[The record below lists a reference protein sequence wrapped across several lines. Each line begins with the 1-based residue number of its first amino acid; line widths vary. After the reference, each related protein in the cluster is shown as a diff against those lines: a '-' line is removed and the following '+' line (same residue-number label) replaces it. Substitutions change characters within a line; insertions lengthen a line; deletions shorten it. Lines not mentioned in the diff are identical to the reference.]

1 MATAIIIQANDKQHE
16 RAQAT
21 KGRRRTWTKSK
32 KDKETSAE
40 EQVRPYKRGSFTAKK
55 KKNVYIYKYSTIYE

>member
-16 RAQAT
+16 RARAT
-21 KGRRRTWTKSK
+21 KSKKETWTKSK

-40 EQVRPYKRGSFTAKK
+40 EQA
-55 KKNVYIYKYSTIYE
+55 TI

>member
-16 RAQAT
+16 RARAT
-21 KGRRRTWTKSK
+21 KSKRRKETWTKSK

-40 EQVRPYKRGSFTAKK
+40 EQATIYKRKLHSKK
-55 KKNVYIYKYSTIYE
+55 ERPIHIQI